1 MAEKLLANASSK
13 LTLEEK
19 AKMEWIAKLEGK
31 NSLSNLIRSMCK
43 KKISEVEGEM
53 AGKSSLEVIKTFALE
68 KSQKLNLNISFSEMF
83 FVGQKITGI
92 PEIPSN

>member
-19 AKMEWIAKLEGK
+19 QRWNGLP
-31 NSLSNLIRSMCK
+31 NLKARIPYL
-43 KKISEVEGEM
+43 ISSVLCVRKRFPEVEGEM
-53 AGKSSLEVIKTFALE
+53 AGKNSLEVIKTFALE

-83 FVGQKITGI
+83 LWVKR
-92 PEIPSN
+92 

>member
-1 MAEKLLANASSK
+1 
-13 LTLEEK
+13 
-19 AKMEWIAKLEGK
+19 
-31 NSLSNLIRSMCK
+31 MCK

-83 FVGQKITGI
+83 CGSKDNGYTRDTFELVPLRAEKSRHTNASDKSVQLDLLSWK
-92 PEIPSN
+92 